1 MAASL
6 DQHPRFRRLADYLA
20 SKAPPG
26 KLPGRQHI
34 DPVEI
39 PDLLPFLMM
48 IDVLPRESGRPRYR
62 MRLIGTQVVEL
73 HGQEFTGQFVEDVLP
88 AKDGEMILRG
98 YDEIVR
104 GKKAHYRSG
113 VVVLAGRK
121 HIRYDRAAFPLASDG
136 EHVDMLLLV
145 FVRDV

>member
-6 DQHPRFRRLADYLA
+6 DQHPRFWRLADYLA
-20 SKAPPG
+20 RKAPPG

-88 AKDGEMILRG
+88 AKDGDAILRG

-104 GKKAHYRSG
+104 
-113 VVVLAGRK
+113 
-121 HIRYDRAAFPLASDG
+121 
-136 EHVDMLLLV
+136 
-145 FVRDV
+145 